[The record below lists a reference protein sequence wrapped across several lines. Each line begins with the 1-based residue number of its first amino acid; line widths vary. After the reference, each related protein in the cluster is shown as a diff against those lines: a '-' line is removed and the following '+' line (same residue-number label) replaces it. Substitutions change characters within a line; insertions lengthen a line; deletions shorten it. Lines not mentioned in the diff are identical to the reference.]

1 MIIIISNYSISPI
14 SVCASSRHGFLK
26 ERVFNLYAMAL
37 FHAGIWGLGNLGPK
51 IYRFFAFGSALCYAF
66 GSAFA
71 ASVLRFCCAFDA
83 SLAALLLR
91 RCGVFATLLCS
102 AFAAS
107 LLRFCGAFAALL
119 RRCCCAFRA
128 SVAAP
133 WLRLDVKACHELWND
148 YSG

>member
-1 MIIIISNYSISPI
+1 MLWLLSKIHPEMIIIISNYSISPI

-91 RCGVFATLLCS
+91 FWAAPLRRLCYAFVVLLR
-102 AFAAS
+102 
-107 LLRFCGAFAALL
+107 RFCGAFAALL
-119 RRCCCAFRA
+119 
-128 SVAAP
+128 
-133 WLRLDVKACHELWND
+133 LRLPCVCGSALATP
-148 YSG
+148 

>member
-1 MIIIISNYSISPI
+1 
-14 SVCASSRHGFLK
+14 
-26 ERVFNLYAMAL
+26 VFNLYAMAL

-91 RCGVFATLLCS
+91 FWAAPLRRLCYAFVVLLR
-102 AFAAS
+102 
-107 LLRFCGAFAALL
+107 RFCGA
-119 RRCCCAFRA
+119 
-128 SVAAP
+128 VAAP
-133 WLRLDVKACHELWND
+133 SVRLWQRLGYALMLRHATNYGMTILARGW
-148 YSG
+148 